1 MTAHVPHVLV
11 TDASRGSAVAFIRS
25 LGRRGWRVTAA
36 DSDRHSPGFRSRY
49 VSGRLVYPAPTRQAD
64 AAVEAIEATVRR
76 TGVDLVIP
84 IADDIGLPLADARD
98 RFEGLTR
105 LALPDPTAM
114 DITHDKAATLSL
126 AQRCGVP
133 IPPTRTV
140 ATADEA
146 VREAESLGWP
156 VVIKPRVSRVVTAH
170 GTVEG
175 FTVAYAGDGTTLRT
189 RMRRLEGRTGA
200 LLQRWQPGEGIG
212 VELLA
217 HEGRPL
223 AAFQHRRLR
232 EVPVTGGA
240 SALRESMPLDPILY
254 AHAVSLLARIAWT
267 GLAMVEFRQTPAG
280 PELMEING
288 RVWGSLPLAVR
299 SGMDFPG
306 RWADL
311 LFDGP
316 PGRDLP
322 VATDYRVGVRARD
335 LRLEATWI
343 ANVSLGRRRYPE
355 LPFPPRRAAV
365 GALASLLD
373 PRIGDD
379 LLSRDDPKPGLAQVA
394 VVVRDAIALA
404 RRRGR

>member
-1 MTAHVPHVLV
+1 MTDRVPHVVV
-11 TDASRGSAVAFIRS
+11 TDASRGSAVACIRS

-36 DSDRHSPGFRSRY
+36 DSDRRSPGFRSRY
-49 VSGRLVYPAPTRQAD
+49 VSARLVYPAPTKRAD
-64 AAVEAIEATVRR
+64 AAVEAIESVVRR

-84 IADDIGLPLADARD
+84 IADDIGLPLANARD

-105 LALPDPTAM
+105 LALPDPEAM
-114 DITHDKAATLSL
+114 DVTHDKAATLSL
-126 AQRCGVP
+126 AARCGVP

-140 ATADEA
+140 ADADEA
-146 VREAESLGWP
+146 VSAARSLGWP
-156 VVIKPRVSRVVTAH
+156 VVIKPRVSRALTAH
-170 GTVEG
+170 GTVEV
-175 FTVAYAGDGTTLRT
+175 FTVAYAGDETTLRT
-189 RMRRLEGRTGA
+189 RMRHLEGSAGA
-200 LLQRWQPGEGIG
+200 MLQRWQPGEGIG

-240 SALRESMPLDPILY
+240 SALRESAPLDPVLY
-254 AHAVSLLARIAWT
+254 GHAVRLLGQIGWT
-267 GLAMVEFRQTPAG
+267 GVAMVEFRQTPNGA
-280 PELMEING
+280 ELMEING

-306 RWADL
+306 RWVDL
-311 LFDGP
+311 LLDGP
-316 PGRDLP
+316 PGRGVP

-335 LRLEATWI
+335 LRLEARWI
-343 ANVSLGRRRYPE
+343 ANVALGRRRYPE

-379 LLSRDDPKPGLAQVA
+379 LLSRDDPGPGLAQVA
-394 VVVRDAIALA
+394 VIARDALALA
-404 RRRGR
+404 HRRGR